1 MKYKKSPLDIFLQNQ
16 IDKNKNMLKQ
26 TIDTA
31 LQEEQACLEEISK
44 ALNHCKTNISKCNK
58 LLEGKIFHVL
68 VCCQK
73 RKLLFKTI

>member
-44 ALNHCKTNISKCNK
+44 ALT
-58 LLEGKIFHVL
+58 
-68 VCCQK
+68 
-73 RKLLFKTI
+73 

>member
-26 TIDTA
+26 TIDST

-44 ALNHCKTNISKCNK
+44 AINHCKTNISKCNQI
-58 LLEGKIFHVL
+58 LEGKYISHII
-68 VCCQK
+68 Q
-73 RKLLFKTI
+73 RK